1 MNETP
6 QNSAR
11 DGDQNNQNALSGS
24 WHLDL
29 DSQLLTCSDE
39 ACRVLGLD
47 VGAPIAFERFLQ
59 CIHPEDRPL
68 FDRAWD
74 AAMCGESLDLWYRI
88 VSGGQVRWIHLRATF
103 KGDASGRPSAAEGTV
118 EDITDLKRGE
128 QPLNAMHRQREELA
142 SHVPGLLYQYRL
154 RPNGSSHFP
163 YASAK
168 IREIYGVAPE
178 DVVEDATPAF
188 AALHPEDRDRVHET
202 IRASGQSLAL
212 WHDEYRVQFPDGR
225 VIWVEGEASPEA
237 MPDGSILWHG
247 YIHDVTSRRRSAEEL
262 RLAAEVFAHAGE
274 GILVTDAQGH
284 IVNVNRAFS
293 VITGYAREEVMGQ
306 TPRLLESDRYDDEFY
321 QTVGQALREHDYWHG
336 ELWCRRKN
344 GSQFAALLTI
354 SAVPDMRGNIEHYAA
369 MFSDITALKENQQQL
384 ERVAHYDL
392 LTGLPNRLLLGDRL
406 KHAIRQTRR
415 RGMHLAVVF
424 IDLDGFKEVNDQHGH
439 AVGDKLLSVLSRRM
453 TQVLREDDTLARLG
467 GDEFV
472 AILLDLPDISVSV
485 PILDRLIEVAAQPVP
500 IGDAQCEVSASI
512 GVSYY
517 PQGEDIDAD
526 QLLRQ
531 ADQAMYRAKQAGKN
545 RYHVFDTEKDRTLR
559 TRHEGFDSIE
569 NALANGQFLLYYQ
582 PKVNMRT
589 GEVLGAEALIRWQH
603 PTRGLLSP
611 ASFIPLIENH
621 PLGIDV
627 GEWTIEAALTQIEV
641 WRKAGLHVPISVNI
655 GARHLLQPD
664 FIMHLRG
671 MLSRHPGARPQDLEL
686 EILETS
692 TVEDFVQVSQ
702 LMAQCERMGLRFAL
716 DDFGSGYS
724 SLAYLKRL
732 PAHLLKIDQGF
743 IRDMLED
750 PDDIAILDALLA
762 LARSFGRNCIAE
774 GVESIQHGEMLLR
787 MGCEWGQGYAIG
799 HPMPAHE
806 FEQWL
811 HTWQAPLSWKG
822 FKPNSRSA
830 LPVPF
835 TYADHRVW
843 ISQMVD
849 YLSGK
854 TQVPPQPETLQYWRD
869 QSGRPTFFGKDP
881 DDQVDVLHQSIQQLA
896 HTLSEMKNAGRVEAL
911 RAGIDKLQ
919 HLQAEL
925 LGLLPPDQ
933 KPA

>member
-1 MNETP
+1 
-6 QNSAR
+6 
-11 DGDQNNQNALSGS
+11 
-24 WHLDL
+24 
-29 DSQLLTCSDE
+29 
-39 ACRVLGLD
+39 
-47 VGAPIAFERFLQ
+47 
-59 CIHPEDRPL
+59 
-68 FDRAWD
+68 
-74 AAMCGESLDLWYRI
+74 
-88 VSGGQVRWIHLRATF
+88 
-103 KGDASGRPSAAEGTV
+103 
-118 EDITDLKRGE
+118 
-128 QPLNAMHRQREELA
+128 
-142 SHVPGLLYQYRL
+142 
-154 RPNGSSHFP
+154 
-163 YASAK
+163 
-168 IREIYGVAPE
+168 
-178 DVVEDATPAF
+178 
-188 AALHPEDRDRVHET
+188 
-202 IRASGQSLAL
+202 
-212 WHDEYRVQFPDGR
+212 
-225 VIWVEGEASPEA
+225 
-237 MPDGSILWHG
+237 
-247 YIHDVTSRRRSAEEL
+247 
-262 RLAAEVFAHAGE
+262 
-274 GILVTDAQGH
+274 
-284 IVNVNRAFS
+284 
-293 VITGYAREEVMGQ
+293 

-321 QTVGQALREHDYWHG
+321 QTVWQALREHDYWHG

-354 SAVPDMRGNIEHYAA
+354 SAVPDMQGNIEHYAA

-406 KHAIRQTRR
+406 KQAIGQTRR

-453 TQVLREDDTLARLG
+453 TQVLREGDTLARLG

-472 AILLDLPDISVSV
+472 AVLVDLPDISISV

-500 IGDAQCEVSASI
+500 IGDALCEVSASI

-517 PQGEDIDAD
+517 PQLEDIDAD

-531 ADQAMYRAKQAGKN
+531 ADQAMYFAKQAGKN

-559 TRHEGFDSIE
+559 TRHEGLDSIE
-569 NALANGQFLLYYQ
+569 NALANGQFLLYFQ

-603 PTRGLLSP
+603 PARGLLSP
-611 ASFIPLIENH
+611 ASFIPIIENH
-621 PLGIDV
+621 PLGVDV
-627 GEWTIEAALTQIEV
+627 GKWTIEAALTQIEV

-664 FIMHLRG
+664 FTMHLRG
-671 MLSRHPGARPQDLEL
+671 MLSRHPGAQPQDLEL

-692 TVEDFVQVSQ
+692 AVEDFVQVSQ
-702 LMAQCERMGLRFAL
+702 LMALCERMGLRFAL

-724 SLAYLKRL
+724 SLTYLKRL

-774 GVESIQHGEMLLR
+774 GVESIRHGEMLLR

-811 HTWQAPLSWKG
+811 HTWQVPLSWKG
-822 FKPNSRSA
+822 FKPDSRAA

-843 ISQMVD
+843 ISQMID

-854 TQVPPQPETLQYWRD
+854 TQVPPQSETLQYWRD

-881 DDQVDVLHQSIQQLA
+881 DDPVDVLHQRIQQLA
-896 HTLSEMKNAGRVEAL
+896 HALSEMKNAGRVEAL

-919 HLQAEL
+919 HLQADL

-933 KPA
+933 KPD

>member
-1 MNETP
+1 
-6 QNSAR
+6 
-11 DGDQNNQNALSGS
+11 
-24 WHLDL
+24 
-29 DSQLLTCSDE
+29 
-39 ACRVLGLD
+39 
-47 VGAPIAFERFLQ
+47 
-59 CIHPEDRPL
+59 
-68 FDRAWD
+68 
-74 AAMCGESLDLWYRI
+74 
-88 VSGGQVRWIHLRATF
+88 
-103 KGDASGRPSAAEGTV
+103 
-118 EDITDLKRGE
+118 
-128 QPLNAMHRQREELA
+128 
-142 SHVPGLLYQYRL
+142 
-154 RPNGSSHFP
+154 
-163 YASAK
+163 
-168 IREIYGVAPE
+168 
-178 DVVEDATPAF
+178 
-188 AALHPEDRDRVHET
+188 
-202 IRASGQSLAL
+202 
-212 WHDEYRVQFPDGR
+212 
-225 VIWVEGEASPEA
+225 
-237 MPDGSILWHG
+237 
-247 YIHDVTSRRRSAEEL
+247 
-262 RLAAEVFAHAGE
+262 
-274 GILVTDAQGH
+274 
-284 IVNVNRAFS
+284 
-293 VITGYAREEVMGQ
+293 MGQ

-321 QTVGQALREHDYWHG
+321 QTVWQALREHDYWNG

-354 SAVPDMRGNIEHYAA
+354 SAVPDMQGNIEHYAA

-406 KHAIRQTRR
+406 KQAIRQTRR

-453 TQVLREDDTLARLG
+453 TQVLREGDTLARLG

-472 AILLDLPDISVSV
+472 AVLVDLPDISVSV

-500 IGDAQCEVSASI
+500 IGDALCEVSASI

-559 TRHEGFDSIE
+559 TRHEGFDSIK
-569 NALANGQFLLYYQ
+569 NALANGQFLLYFQ

-611 ASFIPLIENH
+611 ASFIPIIENH
-621 PLGIDV
+621 PLGVDV
-627 GEWTIEAALTQIEV
+627 GKWTIEAALTQIEV

-664 FIMHLRG
+664 FTMHLRG
-671 MLSRHPGARPQDLEL
+671 MLSRHPGAQPQDLEL

-692 TVEDFVQVSQ
+692 AVEDFVQVSQ
-702 LMAQCERMGLRFAL
+702 LMALCERMGLRFAL

-724 SLAYLKRL
+724 SLTYLKRL

-774 GVESIQHGEMLLR
+774 GVESIRHGEMLLR

-811 HTWQAPLSWKG
+811 HTWQVPLSWKG
-822 FKPNSRSA
+822 FKPDSRAA

-843 ISQMVD
+843 ISQMID

-854 TQVPPQPETLQYWRD
+854 AQVPPQSETLQYWRD

-919 HLQAEL
+919 RLQADL

-933 KPA
+933 KPD

>member
-1 MNETP
+1 M
-6 QNSAR
+6 S
-11 DGDQNNQNALSGS
+11 
-24 WHLDL
+24 
-29 DSQLLTCSDE
+29 DSLHIVCPHCQSIN
-39 ACRVLGLD
+39 RVPANKLAEQPNCG
-47 VGAPIAFERFLQ
+47 RCQ
-59 CIHPEDRPL
+59 YPL
-68 FDRAWD
+68 FA
-74 AAMCGESLDLWYRI
+74 GEPIELTT
-88 VSGGQVRWIHLRATF
+88 A
-103 KGDASGRPSAAEGTV
+103 TV
-118 EDITDLKRGE
+118 EDITDLKRVE
-128 QPLNAMHRQREELA
+128 QALNSMRLQREELA
-142 SHVPGLLYQYRL
+142 SHVPGMLYQYRL
-154 RPNGSSHFP
+154 RPDGSSHFP

-178 DVVEDATPAF
+178 DVVEDATPVF
-188 AALHPEDRDRVHET
+188 AALHPEDRNRVHET
-202 IRASGQSLAL
+202 IQASGRSLAL

-262 RLAAEVFAHAGE
+262 RLAAKVFAHAGE
-274 GILVTDAQGH
+274 GILVTDAQAH
-284 IVNVNRAFS
+284 IVNVNRAFT
-293 VITGYAREEVMGQ
+293 VITGYAREEVLGQ
-306 TPRLLESDRYDDEFY
+306 TPRLLQSDRYDDEFY
-321 QTVGQALREHDYWHG
+321 QTVWQALREHDYWHG

-354 SAVPDMRGNIEHYAA
+354 SAVPDMQGHIEHYAA

-406 KHAIRQTRR
+406 KQAIRQTRR

-424 IDLDGFKEVNDQHGH
+424 IDLDGFKKVNDQHGH

-453 TQVLREDDTLARLG
+453 TQVLREGDTLARLG

-472 AILLDLPDISVSV
+472 AVLVDLPDISISV

-500 IGDAQCEVSASI
+500 IGDALCEVSASI

-517 PQGEDIDAD
+517 PQVEDIDAD

-531 ADQAMYRAKQAGKN
+531 ADQAMHFAKQAGKN

-559 TRHEGFDSIE
+559 TRHEGLDSIK
-569 NALANGQFLLYYQ
+569 NALANGQFLLYFQ

-603 PTRGLLSP
+603 PARGLLSP

-627 GEWTIEAALTQIEV
+627 GKWTIEAALTQIEI

-655 GARHLLQPD
+655 GAEHLLQPD

-671 MLSRHPGARPQDLEL
+671 MLSRHPGAQPQDLEL

-692 TVEDFVQVSQ
+692 AVEDFVQVSQ
-702 LMAQCERMGLRFAL
+702 LMALCERMGLRFAI

-724 SLAYLKRL
+724 SLTYLKRL
-732 PAHLLKIDQGF
+732 PAYLLKIDQGF

-774 GVESIQHGEMLLR
+774 GVESIKHGEILLR
-787 MGCEWGQGYAIG
+787 LGCEWGQGYAIG
-799 HPMPAHE
+799 HPMPVHE

-811 HTWQAPLSWKG
+811 HTWQVPVSWMG
-822 FKPNSRSA
+822 FKPDSRAA

-843 ISQMVD
+843 ISQMID

-854 TQVPPQPETLQYWRD
+854 TQVPPQSETLQYWRD

-881 DDQVDVLHQSIQQLA
+881 NDQVDVLHQSIQQLA

-911 RAGIDKLQ
+911 RAGIDRLQ
-919 HLQAEL
+919 HLQADL

-933 KPA
+933 KPD

>member
-1 MNETP
+1 
-6 QNSAR
+6 
-11 DGDQNNQNALSGS
+11 
-24 WHLDL
+24 
-29 DSQLLTCSDE
+29 
-39 ACRVLGLD
+39 
-47 VGAPIAFERFLQ
+47 
-59 CIHPEDRPL
+59 
-68 FDRAWD
+68 
-74 AAMCGESLDLWYRI
+74 
-88 VSGGQVRWIHLRATF
+88 
-103 KGDASGRPSAAEGTV
+103 
-118 EDITDLKRGE
+118 
-128 QPLNAMHRQREELA
+128 
-142 SHVPGLLYQYRL
+142 
-154 RPNGSSHFP
+154 
-163 YASAK
+163 
-168 IREIYGVAPE
+168 
-178 DVVEDATPAF
+178 
-188 AALHPEDRDRVHET
+188 
-202 IRASGQSLAL
+202 
-212 WHDEYRVQFPDGR
+212 
-225 VIWVEGEASPEA
+225 
-237 MPDGSILWHG
+237 
-247 YIHDVTSRRRSAEEL
+247 
-262 RLAAEVFAHAGE
+262 
-274 GILVTDAQGH
+274 
-284 IVNVNRAFS
+284 
-293 VITGYAREEVMGQ
+293 MGQ

-321 QTVGQALREHDYWHG
+321 QTVWQALREHDYWHG

-406 KHAIRQTRR
+406 KQAIRQTRR

-424 IDLDGFKEVNDQHGH
+424 IDLDGFKKVNDQHGH
-439 AVGDKLLSVLSRRM
+439 GVGDKLLSVLSRRM

-485 PILDRLIEVAAQPVP
+485 PILDRLIEVTAQPVP
-500 IGDAQCEVSASI
+500 IGDALCEVSASI

-559 TRHEGFDSIE
+559 TRHEEFDSIE
-569 NALANGQFLLYYQ
+569 NALANVQFLLYFQ

-611 ASFIPLIENH
+611 ASFIPIIENH

-671 MLSRHPGARPQDLEL
+671 ILSRHPGAQPQDLEL

-692 TVEDFVQVSQ
+692 AVEDFVQVSQ
-702 LMAQCERMGLRFAL
+702 LMALCERMGLRFAL

-811 HTWQAPLSWKG
+811 YTWQVPLSWKG
-822 FKPNSRSA
+822 FKPDSRAA

-843 ISQMVD
+843 ISQMID

-854 TQVPPQPETLQYWRD
+854 TQVPPQSETLQYWRD
-869 QSGRPTFFGKDP
+869 QSGRPTFFGKNP
-881 DDQVDVLHQSIQQLA
+881 NDQVDVLHQSIQQLA

-919 HLQAEL
+919 HLQADL
-925 LGLLPPDQ
+925 LGLLPPAQ
-933 KPA
+933 KPD

>member
-1 MNETP
+1 
-6 QNSAR
+6 
-11 DGDQNNQNALSGS
+11 
-24 WHLDL
+24 
-29 DSQLLTCSDE
+29 
-39 ACRVLGLD
+39 
-47 VGAPIAFERFLQ
+47 
-59 CIHPEDRPL
+59 
-68 FDRAWD
+68 
-74 AAMCGESLDLWYRI
+74 
-88 VSGGQVRWIHLRATF
+88 
-103 KGDASGRPSAAEGTV
+103 
-118 EDITDLKRGE
+118 
-128 QPLNAMHRQREELA
+128 
-142 SHVPGLLYQYRL
+142 
-154 RPNGSSHFP
+154 
-163 YASAK
+163 
-168 IREIYGVAPE
+168 
-178 DVVEDATPAF
+178 
-188 AALHPEDRDRVHET
+188 
-202 IRASGQSLAL
+202 
-212 WHDEYRVQFPDGR
+212 
-225 VIWVEGEASPEA
+225 
-237 MPDGSILWHG
+237 
-247 YIHDVTSRRRSAEEL
+247 
-262 RLAAEVFAHAGE
+262 
-274 GILVTDAQGH
+274 
-284 IVNVNRAFS
+284 
-293 VITGYAREEVMGQ
+293 MGQ

-321 QTVGQALREHDYWHG
+321 QTVWQALREHDYWHG

-354 SAVPDMRGNIEHYAA
+354 SAVPDMRGHIEHYAA

-406 KHAIRQTRR
+406 KQAIRQTRR

-424 IDLDGFKEVNDQHGH
+424 IDLDGFKKVNDQHGH

-472 AILLDLPDISVSV
+472 AILVDLPDISISV

-500 IGDAQCEVSASI
+500 IGDALCEVSASI

-569 NALANGQFLLYYQ
+569 NALANGQFLLYFQ

-611 ASFIPLIENH
+611 ASFIPIIENH

-627 GEWTIEAALTQIEV
+627 GKWTIEAALTQIEV

-671 MLSRHPGARPQDLEL
+671 MLSRHPGAQPQDLEL

-692 TVEDFVQVSQ
+692 AVEDFVQVSQ
-702 LMAQCERMGLRFAL
+702 LMTLCERMGLRFAL

-724 SLAYLKRL
+724 SLTYLKRL

-774 GVESIQHGEMLLR
+774 ESNPFGMVKCCCVWDASGARVMPSGIRCRR
-787 MGCEWGQGYAIG
+787 MNSSNGYTPGRYPYPGRDSNLTVA
-799 HPMPAHE
+799 PRCPCRS
-806 FEQWL
+806 
-811 HTWQAPLSWKG
+811 HTSTTGSG
-822 FKPNSRSA
+822 FP
-830 LPVPF
+830 
-835 TYADHRVW
+835 
-843 ISQMVD
+843 I
-849 YLSGK
+849 
-854 TQVPPQPETLQYWRD
+854 
-869 QSGRPTFFGKDP
+869 
-881 DDQVDVLHQSIQQLA
+881 
-896 HTLSEMKNAGRVEAL
+896 
-911 RAGIDKLQ
+911 
-919 HLQAEL
+919 
-925 LGLLPPDQ
+925 
-933 KPA
+933 

>member
-1 MNETP
+1 
-6 QNSAR
+6 
-11 DGDQNNQNALSGS
+11 
-24 WHLDL
+24 
-29 DSQLLTCSDE
+29 
-39 ACRVLGLD
+39 
-47 VGAPIAFERFLQ
+47 
-59 CIHPEDRPL
+59 
-68 FDRAWD
+68 
-74 AAMCGESLDLWYRI
+74 
-88 VSGGQVRWIHLRATF
+88 
-103 KGDASGRPSAAEGTV
+103 
-118 EDITDLKRGE
+118 
-128 QPLNAMHRQREELA
+128 
-142 SHVPGLLYQYRL
+142 
-154 RPNGSSHFP
+154 
-163 YASAK
+163 
-168 IREIYGVAPE
+168 
-178 DVVEDATPAF
+178 
-188 AALHPEDRDRVHET
+188 
-202 IRASGQSLAL
+202 
-212 WHDEYRVQFPDGR
+212 
-225 VIWVEGEASPEA
+225 
-237 MPDGSILWHG
+237 
-247 YIHDVTSRRRSAEEL
+247 
-262 RLAAEVFAHAGE
+262 
-274 GILVTDAQGH
+274 
-284 IVNVNRAFS
+284 
-293 VITGYAREEVMGQ
+293 MGQ
-306 TPRLLESDRYDDEFY
+306 TPHLLESDRYDDEFY
-321 QTVGQALREHDYWHG
+321 QAVWQALREHDYWHG

-406 KHAIRQTRR
+406 KQAIRQTRR
-415 RGMHLAVVF
+415 RGMYLAVVF
-424 IDLDGFKEVNDQHGH
+424 IDLDGFKKVNDQHGH
-439 AVGDKLLSVLSRRM
+439 AVGDKLLSALSRRM
-453 TQVLREDDTLARLG
+453 TQVLREGDTLARLG

-500 IGDAQCEVSASI
+500 IGDALCEVSASI

-517 PQGEDIDAD
+517 PQVEDIDAD

-531 ADQAMYRAKQAGKN
+531 ADQAMFFAKQAGKN

-559 TRHEGFDSIE
+559 TRYEGLDSIE
-569 NALANGQFLLYYQ
+569 NALANGQFLLYFQ

-611 ASFIPLIENH
+611 ASFLPLIENH

-627 GEWTIEAALTQIEV
+627 GEWTIEAALTQIEI

-655 GARHLLQPD
+655 GAEHLLQPD

-671 MLSRHPGARPQDLEL
+671 MLSRHPGAQPQDLEL

-692 TVEDFVQVSQ
+692 AVEDFVQVSQ

-724 SLAYLKRL
+724 SLTYLKRL

-774 GVESIQHGEMLLR
+774 GVETIKHGEMLLR

-811 HTWQAPLSWKG
+811 HTWQVPLSWKG
-822 FKPNSRSA
+822 FKPDSRAA

-835 TYADHRVW
+835 TYVDHRVW
-843 ISQMVD
+843 ISQMID
-849 YLSGK
+849 YLTGK
-854 TQVPPQPETLQYWRD
+854 TQVPPQPEALQYWRD

-881 DDQVDVLHQSIQQLA
+881 NDQVDVLHQSIQQLA

-911 RAGIDKLQ
+911 KAGIDKLQ

-933 KPA
+933 KPD

>member
-1 MNETP
+1 MS
-6 QNSAR
+6 NSIHIVCPR
-11 DGDQNNQNALSGS
+11 CQSIN
-24 WHLDL
+24 
-29 DSQLLTCSDE
+29 
-39 ACRVLGLD
+39 RVPANKLAEKPNCG
-47 VGAPIAFERFLQ
+47 RCQ
-59 CIHPEDRPL
+59 HPL
-68 FDRAWD
+68 FT
-74 AAMCGESLDLWYRI
+74 GEPIELTT
-88 VSGGQVRWIHLRATF
+88 A
-103 KGDASGRPSAAEGTV
+103 TV
-118 EDITDLKRGE
+118 EDITDLERIE
-128 QPLNAMHRQREELA
+128 QALNSMRLQRQELA
-142 SHVPGLLYQYRL
+142 SHVPGMLYQYRL
-154 RPNGSSHFP
+154 RPDGSSHFP

-168 IREIYGVAPE
+168 IREIYGVGPE
-178 DVVEDATPAF
+178 DVVEDATPVF

-202 IRASGQSLAL
+202 IQASRQSLAL

-262 RLAAEVFAHAGE
+262 RLAAKVFAHAGE
-274 GILVTDAQGH
+274 GILVTDAQAH
-284 IVNVNRAFS
+284 IVNVNRAFT
-293 VITGYAREEVMGQ
+293 VITGYAREEVLGQ

-321 QTVGQALREHDYWHG
+321 QTVWQALLEHDYWHG
-336 ELWCRRKN
+336 EFWYRRKN

-354 SAVPDMRGNIEHYAA
+354 SAVPDMQGHIEHYAA

-384 ERVAHYDL
+384 ERIAHYDL

-406 KHAIRQTRR
+406 KQAICQTRR

-424 IDLDGFKEVNDQHGH
+424 IDLDGFKKVNDQHGH
-439 AVGDKLLSVLSRRM
+439 AVGDKLLSVLARRM
-453 TQVLREDDTLARLG
+453 TQVLREGDTLARLG

-472 AILLDLPDISVSV
+472 AVLVDLPDISISV

-500 IGDAQCEVSASI
+500 VGDALCEVSASI

-517 PQGEDIDAD
+517 PQVEDIDAD

-531 ADQAMYRAKQAGKN
+531 ADQAMYLAKQAGKN
-545 RYHVFDTEKDRTLR
+545 RYHIFDTEKDRTLR
-559 TRHEGFDSIE
+559 TRHERLDSIE
-569 NALANGQFLLYYQ
+569 NALANGQFLLYFQ

-603 PTRGLLSP
+603 PARGLLSP
-611 ASFIPLIENH
+611 ASFIPIIENH
-621 PLGIDV
+621 PLGINV
-627 GEWTIEAALTQIEV
+627 GKWTIEAALTQIEI

-655 GARHLLQPD
+655 GARDLLQPD

-671 MLSRHPGARPQDLEL
+671 MLSRHPGAQPQDLEL

-692 TVEDFVQVSQ
+692 AVEDFGQVSQ
-702 LMAQCERMGLRFAL
+702 LMTLCERMGLRFAL

-724 SLAYLKRL
+724 SLTYLKRL
-732 PAHLLKIDQGF
+732 PAYLLKIDQGF

-787 MGCEWGQGYAIG
+787 LGCEWGQGYAIG
-799 HPMPAHE
+799 HPMPVHE

-811 HTWQAPLSWKG
+811 HTWQVPLSWKG
-822 FKPNSRSA
+822 FDPDSRAA
-830 LPVPF
+830 LPMPF

-843 ISQMVD
+843 ISQMID

-854 TQVPPQPETLQYWRD
+854 TQAPPQSETFQYWRD

-881 DDQVDVLHQSIQQLA
+881 NDQVDVLHQSIQQLA
-896 HTLSEMKNAGRVEAL
+896 HSLSEMKNAGRVEAL
-911 RAGIDKLQ
+911 RAGIDRLQ
-919 HLQAEL
+919 HLQADL
-925 LGLLPPDQ
+925 LSLLPPDQ
-933 KPA
+933 KPD

>member
-1 MNETP
+1 
-6 QNSAR
+6 
-11 DGDQNNQNALSGS
+11 
-24 WHLDL
+24 
-29 DSQLLTCSDE
+29 
-39 ACRVLGLD
+39 
-47 VGAPIAFERFLQ
+47 
-59 CIHPEDRPL
+59 
-68 FDRAWD
+68 
-74 AAMCGESLDLWYRI
+74 
-88 VSGGQVRWIHLRATF
+88 
-103 KGDASGRPSAAEGTV
+103 
-118 EDITDLKRGE
+118 
-128 QPLNAMHRQREELA
+128 
-142 SHVPGLLYQYRL
+142 
-154 RPNGSSHFP
+154 
-163 YASAK
+163 
-168 IREIYGVAPE
+168 
-178 DVVEDATPAF
+178 
-188 AALHPEDRDRVHET
+188 
-202 IRASGQSLAL
+202 
-212 WHDEYRVQFPDGR
+212 
-225 VIWVEGEASPEA
+225 
-237 MPDGSILWHG
+237 
-247 YIHDVTSRRRSAEEL
+247 
-262 RLAAEVFAHAGE
+262 
-274 GILVTDAQGH
+274 
-284 IVNVNRAFS
+284 
-293 VITGYAREEVMGQ
+293 MGQ

-321 QTVGQALREHDYWHG
+321 QTVWQALREHDYWHG

-369 MFSDITALKENQQQL
+369 MFSDITPLKENQQQL

-406 KHAIRQTRR
+406 KQAIRQTRR
-415 RGMHLAVVF
+415 RGMHLAVLF
-424 IDLDGFKEVNDQHGH
+424 IDLDGFKKVNDQHGH

-472 AILLDLPDISVSV
+472 AILVDLPDISISV

-500 IGDAQCEVSASI
+500 IGDALCEVSASI

-569 NALANGQFLLYYQ
+569 NALANGQFLLYFQ

-611 ASFIPLIENH
+611 ASFLPLIENH
-621 PLGIDV
+621 PLGIAV
-627 GEWTIEAALTQIEV
+627 GKWTIEAALTQIEI
-641 WRKAGLHVPISVNI
+641 WRKAGLNVPISVNI
-655 GARHLLQPD
+655 GAEHLLQPD

-671 MLSRHPGARPQDLEL
+671 MLSRHPGAQPQDLEL
-686 EILETS
+686 EILEIS
-692 TVEDFVQVSQ
+692 AVENFVQVSQ
-702 LMAQCERMGLRFAL
+702 VMALCERMGLRFAL

-724 SLAYLKRL
+724 SLTYLKRL
-732 PAHLLKIDQGF
+732 PAYLLKIDQGF
-743 IRDMLED
+743 IRDMLEA

-774 GVESIQHGEMLLR
+774 GVESIKHGEMLLR
-787 MGCEWGQGYAIG
+787 LGCEWGQGYAIG
-799 HPMPAHE
+799 HPMPVHE

-811 HTWQAPLSWKG
+811 YTWQVPLSWKG
-822 FKPNSRSA
+822 FEPDSRAA

-843 ISQMVD
+843 ISQMID

-854 TQVPPQPETLQYWRD
+854 TQVPPQSETLQYWRD

-881 DDQVDVLHQSIQQLA
+881 NDQVDVLHQSIQQLA
-896 HTLSEMKNAGRVEAL
+896 HTLSEMKNVRCQVLCETGQRHERSYGATG
-911 RAGIDKLQ
+911 
-919 HLQAEL
+919 
-925 LGLLPPDQ
+925 
-933 KPA
+933 

>member
-1 MNETP
+1 MSNTIHIICP
-6 QNSAR
+6 RCQSIN
-11 DGDQNNQNALSGS
+11 
-24 WHLDL
+24 
-29 DSQLLTCSDE
+29 
-39 ACRVLGLD
+39 RVPANKLAEKPNCG
-47 VGAPIAFERFLQ
+47 RCQ
-59 CIHPEDRPL
+59 HPL
-68 FDRAWD
+68 FT
-74 AAMCGESLDLWYRI
+74 GEPIELTT
-88 VSGGQVRWIHLRATF
+88 A
-103 KGDASGRPSAAEGTV
+103 TV
-118 EDITDLKRGE
+118 EDITDLERIE
-128 QPLNAMHRQREELA
+128 QALNSMRLQRQELA
-142 SHVPGLLYQYRL
+142 SHVPGMLYQYRL
-154 RPNGSSHFP
+154 RPDGSSHFP

-168 IREIYGVAPE
+168 IREIYGVGPE
-178 DVVEDATPAF
+178 DVVEDATPVF

-202 IRASGQSLAL
+202 IQASRQSLAL

-262 RLAAEVFAHAGE
+262 RLAAKVFAHAGE
-274 GILVTDAQGH
+274 GILVTDAQAH
-284 IVNVNRAFS
+284 IVNVNRAFT
-293 VITGYAREEVMGQ
+293 VITGYAREEVLGQ

-321 QTVGQALREHDYWHG
+321 QTVWQALLEHDYWHG
-336 ELWCRRKN
+336 EFWYRRKN

-354 SAVPDMRGNIEHYAA
+354 SAVPDMQGHIEHYAA

-384 ERVAHYDL
+384 ERIAHYDL

-406 KHAIRQTRR
+406 KQAICQTRR

-424 IDLDGFKEVNDQHGH
+424 IDLDGFKKVNDQHGH

-453 TQVLREDDTLARLG
+453 TQVLREGDTLARLG

-472 AILLDLPDISVSV
+472 AVLVDLPDISISV

-500 IGDAQCEVSASI
+500 VGDALCEVSASI

-517 PQGEDIDAD
+517 PQVEDIDAD

-531 ADQAMYRAKQAGKN
+531 ADQAMYLAKQAGKN
-545 RYHVFDTEKDRTLR
+545 RYHIFDTEKDRTLR
-559 TRHEGFDSIE
+559 TRHERLDSIE
-569 NALANGQFLLYYQ
+569 NALANGQFLLYFQ

-603 PTRGLLSP
+603 PARGLLSP
-611 ASFIPLIENH
+611 ASFIPIIENH
-621 PLGIDV
+621 PLGINV
-627 GEWTIEAALTQIEV
+627 GKWTIEAALTQIEI

-655 GARHLLQPD
+655 GARDLLQPD
-664 FIMHLRG
+664 FILHLRG
-671 MLSRHPGARPQDLEL
+671 MLSRHPGAQPQDLEL

-692 TVEDFVQVSQ
+692 AVEDFGQVSQ
-702 LMAQCERMGLRFAL
+702 LMTLCERMGLRFAL

-724 SLAYLKRL
+724 SLTYLKRL
-732 PAHLLKIDQGF
+732 PAYLLKIDQGF

-774 GVESIQHGEMLLR
+774 GVESIQHGEILLR
-787 MGCEWGQGYAIG
+787 LGCEWGQGYAIG
-799 HPMPAHE
+799 HPMPVHE

-811 HTWQAPLSWKG
+811 HTWQVPLSWKG
-822 FKPNSRSA
+822 FEPDSRAA
-830 LPVPF
+830 LPMPF

-843 ISQMVD
+843 ISQMID

-854 TQVPPQPETLQYWRD
+854 TQAPPQSETFQYWRD

-881 DDQVDVLHQSIQQLA
+881 NDQVDVLHQSIQQLA
-896 HTLSEMKNAGRVEAL
+896 HSLSEMKNAGRVEAL
-911 RAGIDKLQ
+911 RAGIDRLQ
-919 HLQAEL
+919 HLQADL
-925 LGLLPPDQ
+925 LSLLPPDQ
-933 KPA
+933 KPD

>member
-1 MNETP
+1 MSDSVHIVCPHCQSINRVPANKLAEQP
-6 QNSAR
+6 NCAR
-11 DGDQNNQNALSGS
+11 CQY
-24 WHLDL
+24 
-29 DSQLLTCSDE
+29 
-39 ACRVLGLD
+39 
-47 VGAPIAFERFLQ
+47 
-59 CIHPEDRPL
+59 PL
-68 FDRAWD
+68 FA
-74 AAMCGESLDLWYRI
+74 GEPIELTT
-88 VSGGQVRWIHLRATF
+88 ATL
-103 KGDASGRPSAAEGTV
+103 
-118 EDITDLKRGE
+118 EDITDLKRVE
-128 QPLNAMHRQREELA
+128 QALNSMRQQREELA
-142 SHVPGLLYQYRL
+142 SHVPGMLYQYRL
-154 RPNGSSHFP
+154 RPDGSSHFP
-163 YASAK
+163 YASAR
-168 IREIYGVAPE
+168 IREIYGVAPQ
-178 DVVEDATPAF
+178 DVVEDATPVF

-202 IRASGQSLAL
+202 IQASGRSLAL

-247 YIHDVTSRRRSAEEL
+247 YIHDVTLRRRSAEEL
-262 RLAAEVFAHAGE
+262 RLAAKVFAHAGE
-274 GILVTDAQGH
+274 GILVTDAQAH
-284 IVNVNRAFS
+284 IVNVNRAFT
-293 VITGYAREEVMGQ
+293 VITGYAREEVLGQ
-306 TPRLLESDRYDDEFY
+306 TPRLLESDRYDDDFY
-321 QTVGQALREHDYWHG
+321 PTVWQALREHDYWHG

-406 KHAIRQTRR
+406 EQAIRQTRR

-424 IDLDGFKEVNDQHGH
+424 IDLDGFKKVNDQHGH
-439 AVGDKLLSVLSRRM
+439 AVGDKLLSALSRRM
-453 TQVLREDDTLARLG
+453 TQVLREGDTLARLG

-500 IGDAQCEVSASI
+500 IGDALCEVSASI

-559 TRHEGFDSIE
+559 TRHEGLDSIA

-611 ASFIPLIENH
+611 ASFIPIIENH

-671 MLSRHPGARPQDLEL
+671 MLSRHPGAQPQDLEL

-692 TVEDFVQVSQ
+692 AVEDFVQVSQ
-702 LMAQCERMGLRFAL
+702 LMAQCGRMGLRFAL

-811 HTWQAPLSWKG
+811 HTWQVPLSWKG
-822 FKPNSRSA
+822 FKPDSRSS

-843 ISQMVD
+843 ISQMID

-854 TQVPPQPETLQYWRD
+854 TQVPPQPEALQYWRD

-919 HLQAEL
+919 HLQADL

-933 KPA
+933 KPD

>member
-1 MNETP
+1 
-6 QNSAR
+6 
-11 DGDQNNQNALSGS
+11 
-24 WHLDL
+24 
-29 DSQLLTCSDE
+29 
-39 ACRVLGLD
+39 
-47 VGAPIAFERFLQ
+47 
-59 CIHPEDRPL
+59 
-68 FDRAWD
+68 
-74 AAMCGESLDLWYRI
+74 
-88 VSGGQVRWIHLRATF
+88 
-103 KGDASGRPSAAEGTV
+103 
-118 EDITDLKRGE
+118 
-128 QPLNAMHRQREELA
+128 
-142 SHVPGLLYQYRL
+142 
-154 RPNGSSHFP
+154 
-163 YASAK
+163 
-168 IREIYGVAPE
+168 
-178 DVVEDATPAF
+178 
-188 AALHPEDRDRVHET
+188 
-202 IRASGQSLAL
+202 
-212 WHDEYRVQFPDGR
+212 
-225 VIWVEGEASPEA
+225 
-237 MPDGSILWHG
+237 
-247 YIHDVTSRRRSAEEL
+247 
-262 RLAAEVFAHAGE
+262 
-274 GILVTDAQGH
+274 
-284 IVNVNRAFS
+284 
-293 VITGYAREEVMGQ
+293 MGQ

-321 QTVGQALREHDYWHG
+321 QTVWQALCEHDYWHG

-406 KHAIRQTRR
+406 KQAIRQTRR

-424 IDLDGFKEVNDQHGH
+424 IDLDGFKKVNDQHGH
-439 AVGDKLLSVLSRRM
+439 GVGDKLLSVLSRRM

-472 AILLDLPDISVSV
+472 AVLIDLPDISLSV

-500 IGDAQCEVSASI
+500 IGDALCEVSASI

-517 PQGEDIDAD
+517 PQAEDIDAD

-531 ADQAMYRAKQAGKN
+531 ADQAMYFAKQAGKN

-559 TRHEGFDSIE
+559 LRHEGLDSIE
-569 NALANGQFLLYYQ
+569 NALANGQFLLYFQ

-603 PTRGLLSP
+603 PARGLLSP
-611 ASFIPLIENH
+611 ASFIPIIENH
-621 PLGIDV
+621 PLGVDV
-627 GEWTIEAALTQIEV
+627 GKWTIEAALTQIEI
-641 WRKAGLHVPISVNI
+641 WRKAGLNVPISVNI
-655 GARHLLQPD
+655 DAEHLLQPD

-671 MLSRHPGARPQDLEL
+671 MLSRHPGAQPQDLEL

-692 TVEDFVQVSQ
+692 AVEDFVQVSQ
-702 LMAQCERMGLRFAL
+702 SMALCERMGLRFAL

-724 SLAYLKRL
+724 SLTYLKRL
-732 PAHLLKIDQGF
+732 PAYLLKIDQGF

-774 GVESIQHGEMLLR
+774 GVESIKHGEILLR
-787 MGCEWGQGYAIG
+787 LGCEWGQGYAIG
-799 HPMPAHE
+799 HPMPVHE

-811 HTWQAPLSWKG
+811 HTWQVPLSWKG
-822 FKPNSRSA
+822 FKPDSRAA

-843 ISQMVD
+843 ISQMID

-854 TQVPPQPETLQYWRD
+854 TQVPPQSETLQYWRD
-869 QSGRPTFFGKDP
+869 QSGRPTFFGKNP
-881 DDQVDVLHQSIQQLA
+881 DDQVDALHQSIQQLA

-919 HLQAEL
+919 HLQADL

-933 KPA
+933 KPD

>member
-1 MNETP
+1 M
-6 QNSAR
+6 
-11 DGDQNNQNALSGS
+11 
-24 WHLDL
+24 H
-29 DSQLLTCSDE
+29 SD
-39 ACRVLGLD
+39 
-47 VGAPIAFERFLQ
+47 P
-59 CIHPEDRPL
+59 
-68 FDRAWD
+68 
-74 AAMCGESLDLWYRI
+74 
-88 VSGGQVRWIHLRATF
+88 
-103 KGDASGRPSAAEGTV
+103 
-118 EDITDLKRGE
+118 
-128 QPLNAMHRQREELA
+128 
-142 SHVPGLLYQYRL
+142 
-154 RPNGSSHFP
+154 
-163 YASAK
+163 
-168 IREIYGVAPE
+168 
-178 DVVEDATPAF
+178 
-188 AALHPEDRDRVHET
+188 
-202 IRASGQSLAL
+202 
-212 WHDEYRVQFPDGR
+212 
-225 VIWVEGEASPEA
+225 
-237 MPDGSILWHG
+237 
-247 YIHDVTSRRRSAEEL
+247 
-262 RLAAEVFAHAGE
+262 
-274 GILVTDAQGH
+274 
-284 IVNVNRAFS
+284 
-293 VITGYAREEVMGQ
+293 
-306 TPRLLESDRYDDEFY
+306 YDDEFY
-321 QTVGQALREHDYWHG
+321 QTVWQALCEHDYWHG

-406 KHAIRQTRR
+406 KQAIRQTRR

-424 IDLDGFKEVNDQHGH
+424 IDLDGFKKVNDQHGH
-439 AVGDKLLSVLSRRM
+439 GVGDKLLSVLSRRM

-472 AILLDLPDISVSV
+472 AVLIDLPDISLSV

-500 IGDAQCEVSASI
+500 IGDALCEVSASI

-517 PQGEDIDAD
+517 PQAEDIDAD

-531 ADQAMYRAKQAGKN
+531 ADQAMYFAKQAGKN

-559 TRHEGFDSIE
+559 LRHEGLDSIE
-569 NALANGQFLLYYQ
+569 NALANGQFLLYFQ

-603 PTRGLLSP
+603 PARGLLSP
-611 ASFIPLIENH
+611 ASFLPLIENH
-621 PLGIDV
+621 PLGIAV
-627 GEWTIEAALTQIEV
+627 GKWTIEAALTQIEI
-641 WRKAGLHVPISVNI
+641 WRKAGLNVPISVNI
-655 GARHLLQPD
+655 DAEHLLQPD

-692 TVEDFVQVSQ
+692 AVEDFVQVSQ
-702 LMAQCERMGLRFAL
+702 SMALCERMGLRFAL

-724 SLAYLKRL
+724 SLTYLKRL
-732 PAHLLKIDQGF
+732 PAYLLKIDQGF

-774 GVESIQHGEMLLR
+774 GVESIRHGEMLLR

-811 HTWQAPLSWKG
+811 HTWQVPLSWKG
-822 FKPNSRSA
+822 FKPDSRAA

-843 ISQMVD
+843 ISQMID

-854 TQVPPQPETLQYWRD
+854 TQVPPQSETLQYWRD
-869 QSGRPTFFGKDP
+869 QSGRPTFFGKNP
-881 DDQVDVLHQSIQQLA
+881 DDQVDALHQSIQQLA

-919 HLQAEL
+919 HLQADL

-933 KPA
+933 

>member
-1 MNETP
+1 MS
-6 QNSAR
+6 NSIHIVCPR
-11 DGDQNNQNALSGS
+11 CQSIN
-24 WHLDL
+24 
-29 DSQLLTCSDE
+29 
-39 ACRVLGLD
+39 RVPANKLAEKPNCG
-47 VGAPIAFERFLQ
+47 RCQ
-59 CIHPEDRPL
+59 HPL
-68 FDRAWD
+68 FT
-74 AAMCGESLDLWYRI
+74 GEPIELTT
-88 VSGGQVRWIHLRATF
+88 A
-103 KGDASGRPSAAEGTV
+103 TV
-118 EDITDLKRGE
+118 EDITDLERIE
-128 QPLNAMHRQREELA
+128 QALNSMRLQRQELA
-142 SHVPGLLYQYRL
+142 SHVPGMLYQYRL
-154 RPNGSSHFP
+154 RPDGSSHFP

-178 DVVEDATPAF
+178 DVVEDATPVF

-202 IRASGQSLAL
+202 IQASRQSLAL

-262 RLAAEVFAHAGE
+262 RLAAKVFAHAGE
-274 GILVTDAQGH
+274 GILVTDAQAH
-284 IVNVNRAFS
+284 IVNVNRAFT
-293 VITGYAREEVMGQ
+293 VITGYAREEVLGQ

-321 QTVGQALREHDYWHG
+321 QTVWQALLEHDYWHG
-336 ELWCRRKN
+336 EFWYRRKN

-354 SAVPDMRGNIEHYAA
+354 SAVPDMQGHIEHYAA

-384 ERVAHYDL
+384 ERIAHYDL

-406 KHAIRQTRR
+406 KQAICQTRR

-424 IDLDGFKEVNDQHGH
+424 IDLDGFKKVNDQHGH

-453 TQVLREDDTLARLG
+453 TQMLREGDTLARLG

-472 AILLDLPDISVSV
+472 AVLVDLPDISISV

-500 IGDAQCEVSASI
+500 VGDALCEVSASI

-517 PQGEDIDAD
+517 PQVEDIDAD

-531 ADQAMYRAKQAGKN
+531 ADQAMYLAKQAGKN
-545 RYHVFDTEKDRTLR
+545 RYHIFDTEKDRTLR
-559 TRHEGFDSIE
+559 TRHERLDSIE
-569 NALANGQFLLYYQ
+569 NALANGQFLLYFQ

-603 PTRGLLSP
+603 PARGLLSP
-611 ASFIPLIENH
+611 ASFIPIIENH
-621 PLGIDV
+621 PLGINV
-627 GEWTIEAALTQIEV
+627 GEWTIEAALTQIEI

-655 GARHLLQPD
+655 GARDLLQPD

-671 MLSRHPGARPQDLEL
+671 MLSRHPGAQPQDLEL

-692 TVEDFVQVSQ
+692 AVEDFGQVSQ
-702 LMAQCERMGLRFAL
+702 LMTLCERMGLRFAL

-732 PAHLLKIDQGF
+732 PAYLLKIDQGF

-787 MGCEWGQGYAIG
+787 LGCEWGQGYAIG
-799 HPMPAHE
+799 HPMPVHE

-811 HTWQAPLSWKG
+811 HTWQVPLSWKG
-822 FKPNSRSA
+822 FDPDSRAA
-830 LPVPF
+830 LPMPF

-843 ISQMVD
+843 ISQMID

-854 TQVPPQPETLQYWRD
+854 TQAPPQSETFQYWRD

-881 DDQVDVLHQSIQQLA
+881 NDQVDVLHQSIQQLA
-896 HTLSEMKNAGRVEAL
+896 HSLSEMKNAGRVEAL
-911 RAGIDKLQ
+911 RAGIDRLQ
-919 HLQAEL
+919 HLQADL
-925 LGLLPPDQ
+925 LSLLPPDQ
-933 KPA
+933 KPD

>member
-1 MNETP
+1 
-6 QNSAR
+6 
-11 DGDQNNQNALSGS
+11 
-24 WHLDL
+24 
-29 DSQLLTCSDE
+29 
-39 ACRVLGLD
+39 
-47 VGAPIAFERFLQ
+47 
-59 CIHPEDRPL
+59 
-68 FDRAWD
+68 
-74 AAMCGESLDLWYRI
+74 
-88 VSGGQVRWIHLRATF
+88 
-103 KGDASGRPSAAEGTV
+103 
-118 EDITDLKRGE
+118 
-128 QPLNAMHRQREELA
+128 
-142 SHVPGLLYQYRL
+142 
-154 RPNGSSHFP
+154 
-163 YASAK
+163 
-168 IREIYGVAPE
+168 
-178 DVVEDATPAF
+178 
-188 AALHPEDRDRVHET
+188 
-202 IRASGQSLAL
+202 
-212 WHDEYRVQFPDGR
+212 VQFPDGR

-262 RLAAEVFAHAGE
+262 RLAAKVFAHAGE

-284 IVNVNRAFS
+284 IVNVNRAFT
-293 VITGYAREEVMGQ
+293 VITGYAREEVLGQ

-321 QTVGQALREHDYWHG
+321 QTVWQALREHGYWHG

-369 MFSDITALKENQQQL
+369 MFSDITALKESQQQL

-406 KHAIRQTRR
+406 KQAIRQTRR

-424 IDLDGFKEVNDQHGH
+424 IDLDGFKKVNDQHGH

-453 TQVLREDDTLARLG
+453 TQVLREGDTLARLG

-472 AILLDLPDISVSV
+472 AVLLDLPDISVSV

-500 IGDAQCEVSASI
+500 IGDALCEVSASI

-517 PQGEDIDAD
+517 PQVEDIDAD

-531 ADQAMYRAKQAGKN
+531 ADQAMLFAKQAGKN

-559 TRHEGFDSIE
+559 TRYEGLDSIE
-569 NALANGQFLLYYQ
+569 NALANGQFLLYFQ

-603 PTRGLLSP
+603 PARGLLSP
-611 ASFIPLIENH
+611 ASFLPLIENH

-627 GEWTIEAALTQIEV
+627 GKWTIEAALTQIEM
-641 WRKAGLHVPISVNI
+641 WREAGLHVPISVNI
-655 GARHLLQPD
+655 GAEHLLQPD

-671 MLSRHPGARPQDLEL
+671 MLSRHPGAQPQDLEL
-686 EILETS
+686 EIVETS
-692 TVEDFVQVSQ
+692 AVEDFVQVSQ
-702 LMAQCERMGLRFAL
+702 LMALCERMGLRFAL

-724 SLAYLKRL
+724 SLTYLKRL
-732 PAHLLKIDQGF
+732 PAYLLKIDQGF

-774 GVESIQHGEMLLR
+774 GVESIKHGEILLR
-787 MGCEWGQGYAIG
+787 LGCEWGQGYAIG
-799 HPMPAHE
+799 HPMPVHE

-811 HTWQAPLSWKG
+811 HTWQVPLSWKG
-822 FKPNSRSA
+822 FKPDSRAA

-835 TYADHRVW
+835 TYVDHRVW
-843 ISQMVD
+843 ISQMID
-849 YLSGK
+849 YLTGK
-854 TQVPPQPETLQYWRD
+854 TQVPPQPEALQYWRD

-881 DDQVDVLHQSIQQLA
+881 NDQVDVLHQSIQQLA

-919 HLQAEL
+919 RLQADL
-925 LGLLPPDQ
+925 LALLPPDQ
-933 KPA
+933 KPD

>member
-1 MNETP
+1 M
-6 QNSAR
+6 
-11 DGDQNNQNALSGS
+11 
-24 WHLDL
+24 
-29 DSQLLTCSDE
+29 SDRLHIV
-39 ACRVLGLD
+39 CPHCQSINRVPANKLAEQPNCG
-47 VGAPIAFERFLQ
+47 RCQ
-59 CIHPEDRPL
+59 YPL
-68 FDRAWD
+68 FA
-74 AAMCGESLDLWYRI
+74 GEPIELTT
-88 VSGGQVRWIHLRATF
+88 A
-103 KGDASGRPSAAEGTV
+103 TV
-118 EDITDLKRGE
+118 EDITDLKRVE
-128 QPLNAMHRQREELA
+128 QALNSMRLQREELA
-142 SHVPGLLYQYRL
+142 SHVPGMLYQYRL
-154 RPNGSSHFP
+154 RPDGSSHFP

-168 IREIYGVAPE
+168 MREIYGVAPE

-202 IRASGQSLAL
+202 IQASGQSLAL

-247 YIHDVTSRRRSAEEL
+247 YIHDVTSRKRSGEEL
-262 RLAAEVFAHAGE
+262 RLAAKVFAHAGE
-274 GILVTDAQGH
+274 GILVTDAQAH
-284 IVNVNRAFS
+284 IVNVNRAFT

-306 TPRLLESDRYDDEFY
+306 TSRLLESDRYDDEFY
-321 QTVGQALREHDYWHG
+321 QTVWQALREHDYWHG

-354 SAVPDMRGNIEHYAA
+354 SAVPDMRGHIEHYAA
-369 MFSDITALKENQQQL
+369 MFSDITALKENQQQQL

-406 KHAIRQTRR
+406 KQAIGQTRR

-424 IDLDGFKEVNDQHGH
+424 IDLDGFKKVNDQHGH

-453 TQVLREDDTLARLG
+453 TQVLREGDTLARLG

-472 AILLDLPDISVSV
+472 AILVDLPDISVSV

-500 IGDAQCEVSASI
+500 IGDALCEVSASI

-531 ADQAMYRAKQAGKN
+531 ADQAMYFAKQAGKN

-559 TRHEGFDSIE
+559 TRYEGLDSIE
-569 NALANGQFLLYYQ
+569 NALANGQFLLYFQ

-603 PTRGLLSP
+603 PARGLLSP
-611 ASFIPLIENH
+611 ASFLPLIENH

-627 GEWTIEAALTQIEV
+627 GKWTIEAALTQIEI

-655 GARHLLQPD
+655 GAEHLLQPD

-671 MLSRHPGARPQDLEL
+671 MLSRHPGAQPQDLEL

-692 TVEDFVQVSQ
+692 AVEDFVQVSQ
-702 LMAQCERMGLRFAL
+702 VMALCERMGLRFAL

-724 SLAYLKRL
+724 SLTYLKRL
-732 PAHLLKIDQGF
+732 PAYLLKIDQGF

-750 PDDIAILDALLA
+750 PDDITILDALLA

-811 HTWQAPLSWKG
+811 HTWQVPLSWKG
-822 FKPNSRSA
+822 FKPDSRSA

-835 TYADHRVW
+835 TYADHRAW
-843 ISQMVD
+843 ISQMID

-854 TQVPPQPETLQYWRD
+854 TQVPPQSETLQYWRD
-869 QSGRPTFFGKDP
+869 QSGRHTFFGKDP
-881 DDQVDVLHQSIQQLA
+881 DDPVDVLHQSIQQLA
-896 HTLSEMKNAGRVEAL
+896 HALREMKKAGRDEAL

-919 HLQAEL
+919 HLQADL

-933 KPA
+933 KPD

>member
-1 MNETP
+1 
-6 QNSAR
+6 
-11 DGDQNNQNALSGS
+11 
-24 WHLDL
+24 
-29 DSQLLTCSDE
+29 
-39 ACRVLGLD
+39 
-47 VGAPIAFERFLQ
+47 
-59 CIHPEDRPL
+59 
-68 FDRAWD
+68 
-74 AAMCGESLDLWYRI
+74 
-88 VSGGQVRWIHLRATF
+88 
-103 KGDASGRPSAAEGTV
+103 
-118 EDITDLKRGE
+118 
-128 QPLNAMHRQREELA
+128 
-142 SHVPGLLYQYRL
+142 
-154 RPNGSSHFP
+154 
-163 YASAK
+163 
-168 IREIYGVAPE
+168 
-178 DVVEDATPAF
+178 
-188 AALHPEDRDRVHET
+188 
-202 IRASGQSLAL
+202 
-212 WHDEYRVQFPDGR
+212 
-225 VIWVEGEASPEA
+225 
-237 MPDGSILWHG
+237 
-247 YIHDVTSRRRSAEEL
+247 
-262 RLAAEVFAHAGE
+262 
-274 GILVTDAQGH
+274 
-284 IVNVNRAFS
+284 
-293 VITGYAREEVMGQ
+293 MGQ
-306 TPRLLESDRYDDEFY
+306 TPRLLESDRYDDGFY
-321 QTVGQALREHDYWHG
+321 QTVWQALREHDYWHG

-354 SAVPDMRGNIEHYAA
+354 SAVPDMQGHIEHYAA

-406 KHAIRQTRR
+406 KQAIRQTRR

-424 IDLDGFKEVNDQHGH
+424 IDLDGFKKVNDQHGH

-453 TQVLREDDTLARLG
+453 TQVLREGDTLARLG

-472 AILLDLPDISVSV
+472 AVLVDLPDISISV

-500 IGDAQCEVSASI
+500 IGDALCEVSASI

-559 TRHEGFDSIE
+559 TRHEGFDSIK
-569 NALANGQFLLYYQ
+569 NALANGQFLLCFQ

-603 PTRGLLSP
+603 PTCGLLSP
-611 ASFIPLIENH
+611 ASFIPIIENH

-627 GEWTIEAALTQIEV
+627 GKWTIEAALTQIEV

-671 MLSRHPGARPQDLEL
+671 MLSRHPGAQPQDLEL

-692 TVEDFVQVSQ
+692 AVEDFVQVSQ
-702 LMAQCERMGLRFAL
+702 SMALCERMGLRFAL

-724 SLAYLKRL
+724 SLTYLKRL
-732 PAHLLKIDQGF
+732 PAYLLKIDQGF

-774 GVESIQHGEMLLR
+774 GVESIKHGEILLR
-787 MGCEWGQGYAIG
+787 LGCEWGQGYAIG
-799 HPMPAHE
+799 HPMPVHE

-811 HTWQAPLSWKG
+811 HTWQVPLSWKG
-822 FKPNSRSA
+822 FKPDSRAA

-843 ISQMVD
+843 ISQMID

-854 TQVPPQPETLQYWRD
+854 TQVPPQSETLQYWRD

-881 DDQVDVLHQSIQQLA
+881 DDQVDALHQSIQQLA
-896 HTLSEMKNAGRVEAL
+896 HTLSEMKNAGSVEAL

-919 HLQAEL
+919 HLQADL

-933 KPA
+933 KPD

>member
-1 MNETP
+1 
-6 QNSAR
+6 
-11 DGDQNNQNALSGS
+11 
-24 WHLDL
+24 
-29 DSQLLTCSDE
+29 
-39 ACRVLGLD
+39 
-47 VGAPIAFERFLQ
+47 
-59 CIHPEDRPL
+59 
-68 FDRAWD
+68 
-74 AAMCGESLDLWYRI
+74 
-88 VSGGQVRWIHLRATF
+88 
-103 KGDASGRPSAAEGTV
+103 
-118 EDITDLKRGE
+118 
-128 QPLNAMHRQREELA
+128 
-142 SHVPGLLYQYRL
+142 
-154 RPNGSSHFP
+154 
-163 YASAK
+163 
-168 IREIYGVAPE
+168 
-178 DVVEDATPAF
+178 
-188 AALHPEDRDRVHET
+188 
-202 IRASGQSLAL
+202 
-212 WHDEYRVQFPDGR
+212 
-225 VIWVEGEASPEA
+225 
-237 MPDGSILWHG
+237 
-247 YIHDVTSRRRSAEEL
+247 
-262 RLAAEVFAHAGE
+262 
-274 GILVTDAQGH
+274 
-284 IVNVNRAFS
+284 
-293 VITGYAREEVMGQ
+293 MGQ
-306 TPRLLESDRYDDEFY
+306 TPRLLESDRYDDGFY
-321 QTVGQALREHDYWHG
+321 QTVWQALREHDYWHG

-354 SAVPDMRGNIEHYAA
+354 SAVPDMQGHIEHYAA

-406 KHAIRQTRR
+406 KQAIRQTRR

-424 IDLDGFKEVNDQHGH
+424 IDLDGFKKVNDQHGH

-453 TQVLREDDTLARLG
+453 TQVLREGDTLARLG

-472 AILLDLPDISVSV
+472 AVLVDLPDISISV

-500 IGDAQCEVSASI
+500 IGDALCEVSASI

-559 TRHEGFDSIE
+559 TRHEGFDSIK
-569 NALANGQFLLYYQ
+569 NALANGQFLLCFQ

-611 ASFIPLIENH
+611 ASFIPIIENH

-627 GEWTIEAALTQIEV
+627 GKWTIEAALTQIEV

-671 MLSRHPGARPQDLEL
+671 MLSRHPGAQPQDLEL

-692 TVEDFVQVSQ
+692 AVEDFVQVSQ
-702 LMAQCERMGLRFAL
+702 SMALCERMGLRFAL

-724 SLAYLKRL
+724 SLTYLKRL
-732 PAHLLKIDQGF
+732 PAYLLKIDQGF

-774 GVESIQHGEMLLR
+774 GVESIKHGEILLR
-787 MGCEWGQGYAIG
+787 LGCEWGQGYAIG
-799 HPMPAHE
+799 HPMPVHE

-811 HTWQAPLSWKG
+811 HTWQVPLSWKG
-822 FKPNSRSA
+822 FKPDSRAA

-843 ISQMVD
+843 ISQMID

-854 TQVPPQPETLQYWRD
+854 TQVPPQSETLQYWRD

-881 DDQVDVLHQSIQQLA
+881 DDQVDALHQSIQQLA
-896 HTLSEMKNAGRVEAL
+896 HTLSEMKNAGSVEAL

-919 HLQAEL
+919 HLQADL

-933 KPA
+933 KPD